1 MPRFIAFDVET
12 PNHLGN
18 RMSAIG
24 ITVIE
29 DGTIK
34 DEFYSLV
41 NPETYFEYFNTRL
54 TGINEE
60 TVRDA
65 PTFSE
70 LWPEIEPLMSGGLLV
85 AHNAVFDMGVL
96 KKCLQH
102 YEIDWKPY
110 VRYIC
115 TVQMGRQI
123 LPGMSHKL
131 DVLCDYYGIEL
142 DHHQAASDSR
152 ACAKILLRYLEQ
164 GADIR
169 KNIRTCSLNK

>member
-12 PNHLGN
+12 PNHLSD
-18 RMSAIG
+18 RMSAIF
-24 ITVIE
+24 
-29 DGTIK
+29 D
-34 DEFYSLV
+34 
-41 NPETYFEYFNTRL
+41 YFNTRL
-54 TGINEE
+54 TGISEE
-60 TVRDA
+60 TVWDA
-65 PTFSE
+65 PTIPE

-96 KKCLQH
+96 KKCLQY

-115 TVQMGRQI
+115 TVQMGRRI

-164 GADIR
+164 GADSR
-169 KNIRTCSLNK
+169 KSIRTCSLNK